1 MTPGQILE
9 GNDMTEPH
17 ERTEMA
23 KAYEP
28 GKIENKWYDFWVDKG
43 YFTPKIDPAKKP
55 FVIIHPP
62 TNITGE
68 MHLGTALVA
77 TLQDIMIRWHR
88 MKGDPT
94 LWLPGLDH
102 AGIATQVVVERILA
116 REGIDRHQLGREKFL
131 ERVRQWANTY
141 RKTIVEQHRRLGAS
155 LDWSRLRYTM
165 DEGPSRAVR
174 TTFVRLYEKGLIY
187 RGLRIIKLVPSL
199 RDCPFRSGSGAPGD
213 IG

>member
-1 MTPGQILE
+1 
-9 GNDMTEPH
+9 MTEPY
-17 ERTEMA
+17 EATEMP

-28 GKIENKWYDFWVDKG
+28 GKIENKWYDFWVDRG

-77 TLQDIMIRWHR
+77 TLQDIMTRWHR

-116 REGIDRHQLGREKFL
+116 KEGIDRHKLGREKFL

-141 RKTIVEQHRRLGAS
+141 RKTIVELYDGRGAES
-155 LDWSRLRYTM
+155 
-165 DEGPSRAVR
+165 GGAH
-174 TTFVRLYEKGLIY
+174 
-187 RGLRIIKLVPSL
+187 GLRAPL
-199 RDCPFRSGSGAPGD
+199 RKRSNLPWRKD
-213 IG
+213 R